1 MTVCT
6 IAHILKSIQK
16 KVQWKK
22 KKRVATEYMGICGG
36 GEELENY
43 ESWLHYCK
51 AVTLCVSD
59 KTTQTVH
66 KKGSNLG
73 LWLYLR

>member
-1 MTVCT
+1 MHHCSHTEVHSEESTVE
-6 IAHILKSIQK
+6 
-16 KVQWKK
+16 K

-73 LWLYLR
+73 LWLYLK